1 MFCTQNNVFLV
12 NEESRGCGNV
22 SFCVPGGWGIDC
34 HVRKKLQIPGDM
46 PGGMVTHRIEP
57 CIIALSVNSL
67 ACARLSVSGA
77 GDQPEAGERKTAAKC
92 LVSLQPPSVFRASL
106 FVLLSWSLEQAYRLS
121 QETDQ
126 SLVLR
131 AMFQFS
137 ESVS

>member
-1 MFCTQNNVFLV
+1 MCQ
-12 NEESRGCGNV
+12 
-22 SFCVPGGWGIDC
+22 
-34 HVRKKLQIPGDM
+34 
-46 PGGMVTHRIEP
+46 
-57 CIIALSVNSL
+57 ALGQWS
-67 ACARLSVSGA
+67 

-106 FVLLSWSLEQAYRLS
+106 FFRLSWSLEQAYRLS